1 MSEFGQLL
9 EIIFQGIFNTWE
21 TMRNIQFLGTNLLVV
36 SVTFL
41 IANALVSL
49 MIVVNHTK
57 MRVGDRK

>member
-1 MSEFGQLL
+1 MSEIGQLL
-9 EIIFQGIFNTWE
+9 EILFQGIFNTWE
-21 TMRNIQFLGTNLLVV
+21 TMRNIDILGTDLLTIC
-36 SVTFL
+36 VTFL